1 MRVYPET
8 RISTTVSSTRSRLG
22 RSSSG
27 PRSPADLLPANQDL
41 VGIEVEFISLE
52 DREKRLQVLLREL
65 DRPYEYIIIDCPPSL
80 GFLTVNALVASDYL
94 IVPLQCEYFA
104 MEGLAHLLS
113 TMGLIRA
120 RLNPTLTLGGILL
133 TMYDSRN
140 LLSRRVGEDVRSHF
154 RERVFETV
162 IPRNVRLS
170 ESPSHGLPIILYD
183 IKSRG
188 AVSYME
194 LAKEII
200 SDGRI
205 VMPPKQ
211 TLGKGL
217 GAMFPDLLNNIGD
230 KPAFILCGIEELT
243 PNRFQPRRDFNDEDQ
258 RSLVA
263 SVKKS
268 GIIQPIIVR
277 KSETGYEIIAG
288 ERRWRAA
295 QAAGLKEVPVIIRE
309 PETGTWRSSR

>member
-1 MRVYPET
+1 MANQKGGVGKTTTAINLAASLAAAEKRTLLVDCDSQGNATSGMGIAGESIRERNLYHSLID
-8 RISTTVSSTRSRLG
+8 RIPLREVTVGTQIPHL
-22 RSSSG
+22 
-27 PRSPADLLPANQDL
+27 DLIPANQDL

-52 DREKRLQVLLREL
+52 DREKRLRNLLREL
-65 DRPYEYIIIDCPPSL
+65 ETPYEYVIIDCPPSL

-104 MEGLAHLLS
+104 MEGLGHLLS
-113 TMGLIRA
+113 TMGLIKA

-140 LLSRRVGEDVRSHF
+140 LLSRRVSEDVRSHF
-154 RERVFETV
+154 RERVFRTV

-200 SDGRI
+200 SDGR
-205 VMPPKQ
+205 M
-211 TLGKGL
+211 
-217 GAMFPDLLNNIGD
+217 
-230 KPAFILCGIEELT
+230 
-243 PNRFQPRRDFNDEDQ
+243 
-258 RSLVA
+258 
-263 SVKKS
+263 
-268 GIIQPIIVR
+268 
-277 KSETGYEIIAG
+277 
-288 ERRWRAA
+288 
-295 QAAGLKEVPVIIRE
+295 
-309 PETGTWRSSR
+309 